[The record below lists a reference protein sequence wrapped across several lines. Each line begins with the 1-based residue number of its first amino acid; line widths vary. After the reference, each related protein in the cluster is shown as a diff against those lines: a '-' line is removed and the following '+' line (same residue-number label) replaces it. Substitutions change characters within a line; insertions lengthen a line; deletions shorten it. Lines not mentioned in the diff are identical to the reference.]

1 MVDIK
6 KAFDIEGQRVDLITI
21 TNNNN
26 MEVKL
31 LSYGGAIV
39 ELLVPDRENVA
50 ENIILAYQNL
60 EDYIQNPTYFGVIVG
75 RTSGRIEDGQ
85 FNLEGTPYK
94 LNKNFGVNHC
104 HGGETGFSHQ
114 IWSYNIIEADRGTS
128 VEFKYNSPDGEENYP
143 GNLNVKVTYTLG
155 QNNTF
160 TIEYKAKTDKVTLCN
175 LTNHSH
181 FNLSGNYKRRVTDQ
195 YMRIASSSF
204 LELNNNLIPTGKLFD
219 VKNTPMDFKQ
229 RKQIGRDIKADYG
242 QLKIANGYDHPWL
255 LEGKTNQIEMY
266 DSESGRKMNIT
277 TTYPAAVIY
286 SFNYPNN
293 ESMLYGKIAEKHD
306 GICFETQYEP
316 DGINSE
322 CFSKAILQPDREYYE
337 KTEFVFSIE

>member
-6 KAFDIEGQRVDLITI
+6 KAFDIAGQRVDLITI

-26 MEVKL
+26 MEAKF

-39 ELLVPDRENVA
+39 ELLVPDREDIA

-60 EDYIQNPTYFGVIVG
+60 EDYIENPTYFGVIVG
-75 RTSGRIEDGQ
+75 RTSGRIASGQ
-85 FNLEGTPYK
+85 FNLEGRPYK

-104 HGGETGFSHQ
+104 HGGAAGFSHQ
-114 IWSYNIIEADRGTS
+114 IWSYNIIETDQGIAI
-128 VEFKYNSPDGEENYP
+128 EFQYNSPDGEESYP
-143 GNLNVKVTYTLG
+143 GNLNVKVTYTLR
-155 QNNTF
+155 QDNTLI
-160 TIEYKAKTDKVTLCN
+160 IEYKAKTDKVTLCN
-175 LTNHSH
+175 LTNHSY

-195 YMRIASSSF
+195 YMRIVSSSF
-204 LELNNNLIPTGKLFD
+204 LELNNNLIPTGKLIH
-219 VKNTPMDFKQ
+219 VKDTPMDFNQ
-229 RKQIGRDIKADYG
+229 RKQIGRDMKADYE
-242 QLKIANGYDHPWL
+242 QLIVANGYDHPWL

-277 TTYPAAVIY
+277 TTYPTSVIY

-293 ESMLYGKIAEKHD
+293 ERLLYGKIAEKHD
-306 GICFETQYEP
+306 GICFETQFEP
-316 DGINSE
+316 DGINSKH
-322 CFSKAILQPDREYYE
+322 FNKAILQPGREYYE